1 MTLEQSGFAP
11 RGPRAHGFSRQV
23 RPRPSRA
30 SHPGPRGHSGPAW
43 FAARVET
50 RVPAG
55 RDPGAPRAARPALL
69 QGPWYV
75 SPCAR
80 SRGGGVVH
88 ISGRWRERRFG
99 CEGDVSL
106 RAGRA
111 GPGRPGQ
118 AGHGAGPPASR
129 AHGGLGRED
138 PGLGRGWGA
147 PGFPGPRGLGRED
160 PSLAE
165 AGAPRGR
172 FSARVGGA
180 RYHGTGRLQAA
191 VQPQSRNPGVRRRP
205 GVTGALLQ

>member
-30 SHPGPRGHSGPAW
+30 SHPGPHGHSGPAW

-55 RDPGAPRAARPALL
+55 RDLGAPRAARPALL

-88 ISGRWRERRFG
+88 TSGRWRERRFG
-99 CEGDVSL
+99 CEGDVTL

-147 PGFPGPRGLGRED
+147 PRSFQRARGGRALPRDGTSAGRGPASEPESGGAPAAWGDRRPPPVIPIILQFGGQRTVPRGL
-160 PSLAE
+160 
-165 AGAPRGR
+165 
-172 FSARVGGA
+172 
-180 RYHGTGRLQAA
+180 
-191 VQPQSRNPGVRRRP
+191 
-205 GVTGALLQ
+205 